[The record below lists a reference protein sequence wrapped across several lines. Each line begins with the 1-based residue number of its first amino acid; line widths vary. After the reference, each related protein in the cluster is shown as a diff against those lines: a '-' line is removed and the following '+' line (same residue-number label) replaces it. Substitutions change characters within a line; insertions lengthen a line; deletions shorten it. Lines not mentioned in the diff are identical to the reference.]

1 MQKILQSKYLLLA
14 IALSTVLLNSI
25 DFLKDY
31 ALIIALIIGIILG
44 ESKLLYQTDKIN
56 FYRKHVLNIAIIF
69 FGFKLNIREVISL
82 GGQGIVLSLV
92 SLIFV
97 LIAGFSLI
105 KLLKIDQKTGSLIT
119 FGTGICGG
127 SAIAAT
133 TNLIKANS
141 KQIAVSIAIV
151 FILNSV
157 ALVIF
162 PPLGHLFNM
171 SQMQFGTFAALSI
184 HDVSSVVGASSIYGE
199 QALEVAVVLKL
210 TRTLWIIPIVLVL
223 AKLNPSDKQ
232 KVQIPSFII
241 LFIAASLVASLTNS
255 QFIISLSVISKYLMV
270 LALFLV
276 GYAVKIKDLKS
287 LGIKGIIFS
296 VLLWIISIITS
307 LILVFGFIN

>member
-157 ALVIF
+157 ALVVF